1 MAGDHK
7 TADKLKSRTTS
18 DTFQIERKGAAIS
31 QIPNRLHILMTTNHD
46 HAVPAGVGAR
56 RFVVYDVSDEHACD
70 ETWFDPLYRDMN
82 DGGAEEFLYLLQNL
96 KLGDWHPRQILKT
109 SETIEQ
115 QRMSGDSVTQWAQA
129 CIDADFIVGAEL
141 KFKVKAFSL
150 GQAIPSETLRTA
162 YTGFCRE
169 HRISAMN
176 KTNFGKACA
185 AMFGPRKRLAWR
197 EVLAGAQTTEFYE
210 VEEVDKLPPAE
221 LDTRETH
228 RPWGYEVPDGDTWQK
243 KIDER
248 LGITTA
254 PGGGQKGETDE

>member
-129 CIDADFIVGAEL
+129 CIDADFIVGAEW

-150 GQAIPSETLRTA
+150 GQAIPSKTIRTA

-185 AMFGPRKRLAWR
+185 DVRTRKH
-197 EVLAGAQTTEFYE
+197 LAGERFSPAH
-210 VEEVDKLPPAE
+210 KPPSSMKWRKSIK
-221 LDTRETH
+221 TRPQSWTRAKPIVPGAMRCRTATH
-228 RPWGYEVPDGDTWQK
+228 GKRRWTSSLE
-243 KIDER
+243 
-248 LGITTA
+248 
-254 PGGGQKGETDE
+254 